1 MTPSPF
7 SRSCERERVTPCHHR
22 MNVFSTFL
30 RAFALCAALA
40 ESSFAAAPAMAPATS
55 SVTPKEALPPGAK
68 ILSLE
73 IAPAAVK
80 LHGCFDAVQLLVTAK
95 LANGDTVDVTRLA
108 TFSVAPLV
116 GTPITPAAITPAGQ
130 IAPLA
135 NGKTSLTATIAGKST
150 QAALEVVGYDPHAKV
165 DFIRDVNPVL
175 AQLGCSAGACHGAKD
190 GKAGFK
196 LSLRG
201 YDPLFDV
208 RSLVD
213 DHAGRRMNFA
223 SPDDSLMLLKATGAV
238 PHEGGQ
244 RTKFDDKYYRIM
256 RAWIADGAK
265 LDLATPRV
273 ARIEVTPQNPVLQAI
288 GAKQQM
294 RIIATYADGRQRDVT
309 AEGFIESG
317 NQDVALTERGGLVST
332 LRRGEAPVLARY
344 EGAYAATTITVM
356 GDRSGFA
363 WSEPEKWNK
372 VDGFTAAKWQRMKI
386 LPSGLCTDDEF
397 LRRVYLDL
405 TGLPPTAT
413 EVREFLGD
421 ARATRVKRDA
431 VIERLIGSPDYVD
444 HWSNKWADLLQVNR
458 KFLGEEGAKGFR
470 DWIRHE
476 IDTNTP
482 YDQFA
487 KKILTATGSN
497 RENPAASYYKVL
509 RTPTETMEN
518 TTHLFLATR
527 FNCNKCH
534 DHPFERWTQDQYYQ
548 MSAFFARVDLKK
560 DPAAGNK
567 TIAGTAVEGAK
578 PLYEIAYDKD
588 EGEVTHDRTGQVTP
602 PDFPYAAKVVAS
614 IVGGASRPN
623 SSLPSTPAIENPA
636 AAAPTRREALAGWMT
651 SPDNRYFAL
660 SYVNRMW
667 GYLLGVGLIDPLDD
681 IRAGNPPSNPELL
694 AWLTQEFV
702 QSGFNVRHLQRTI
715 VQSRTYQLSLATHKW
730 NADDRTNYSH
740 AMARR
745 LPAEVLFD
753 AVLRVTGSVPN
764 FPGVKAGTRAA
775 QLPDSAI
782 DVPSGF
788 LASLGRPVRESACE
802 CERSGDLGLG
812 SIMALLAGPAVS
824 TAINDPKNE
833 LARLA
838 IATTDNRALI
848 DEIFLR
854 TLNRHATPKE
864 IDSTLASWK
873 TIRSQD
879 TQLAAALTERE
890 VWWTPL
896 YAKKQQERDLAI
908 TAATAA
914 VAARTVEVAPQAA
927 AAAQKRDEK
936 IAAET
941 AALAGYESTLAAKL
955 PAWESTL
962 EAARLGTAWAPLEVT
977 KATAN
982 NLNKLTKLPDGSY
995 LASGPAANFVSYDVA
1010 AETKL
1015 AGITGILLEVLPHE
1029 SLPAF
1034 GPGRAAGNFVLTEFS
1049 LKWSE
1054 KAGKRNG
1061 VEAPFKDA
1069 RADFSQAK
1077 FDVKTAIDGKA
1088 DGARDGW
1095 GVSKKFGEPHYAR
1108 FSLGEPIGSADGAT
1122 LNFLFQQQF
1131 RESFSIGRF
1140 RLWATTSTSPLE
1152 LGLPADVIAALKIPA
1167 AERTADHTATLV
1179 AYHRT
1184 TDAGLLKHQQAL
1196 YTAQLPVPE
1205 DPKLKELKAALT
1217 AAEQPV
1223 ALDPKLA
1230 QLRTDAALST
1240 TQLANPRLTG
1250 AQDLAWAI
1258 INNPSFLFNR

>member
-1 MTPSPF
+1 MKIHP
-7 SRSCERERVTPCHHR
+7 
-22 MNVFSTFL
+22 L
-30 RAFALCAALA
+30 FALTALLCAAALTA
-40 ESSFAAAPAMAPATS
+40 PSFAAAPAMAPAFAA
-55 SVTPKEALPPGAK
+55 KEALPPGAK

-73 IAPAAVK
+73 IAPAAVT

-108 TFSVAPLV
+108 TYAVTAPS
-116 GTPITPAAITPAGQ
+116 AAVTAAGQ
-130 IAPLA
+130 VAPLA
-135 NGKTSLTATIAGKST
+135 NGKTSVTATLAGKST
-150 QAALEVVGYDPHAKV
+150 QAALEVVGYDPNAKV

-201 YDPLFDV
+201 YDPIFDV

-213 DHAGRRMNFA
+213 DHAGRRINFA

-265 LDLATPRV
+265 LDLSVPRV
-273 ARIEVTPQNPVLQAI
+273 VRIEVTPLNPVLQVI
-288 GAKQQM
+288 GSKQQM

-317 NQDVALTERGGLVST
+317 NQDVALTERGGLVTT

-363 WSEPEKWNK
+363 WSEPEKWNQ

-386 LPSGLCTDDEF
+386 LPSGLCSDDEF

-405 TGLPPTAT
+405 TGLPPTVT
-413 EVREFLGD
+413 EVREFLAD
-421 ARATRVKRDA
+421 TRATRTKRDA
-431 VIERLIGSPDYVD
+431 VIDRLIGSPDYVD

-470 DWIRHE
+470 DWIRQE
-476 IDTNTP
+476 VAANTP

-509 RTPTETMEN
+509 RTPAETMEN

-527 FNCNKCH
+527 FNCNACH
-534 DHPFERWTQDQYYQ
+534 DHPFERWTQDQYFQ
-548 MSAFFARVDLKK
+548 LSAFFARVELKK

-588 EGEVTHDRTGQVTP
+588 EGEVTHGRTGQITP
-602 PDFPYAAKVVAS
+602 PDFPYAAKVVA
-614 IVGGASRPN
+614 ASLRSAPSP
-623 SSLPSTPAIENPA
+623 SSPPAIEDPKSKTENPP
-636 AAAPTRREALAGWMT
+636 AAAPTRREALADWMT

-702 QSGFNVRHLQRTI
+702 QSGFDVRHLQRTI

-730 NADDRTNYSH
+730 NVDDRTNFSH

-753 AVLRVTGSVPN
+753 AVLRVTGSIPN

-833 LARLA
+833 IARLA
-838 IATTDNRALI
+838 ATATDDRNLI

-854 TLNRHATPKE
+854 TLNRHASPKE
-864 IDSTLASWK
+864 TAATLASWK
-873 TIRSQD
+873 TIRNHD
-879 TQLAAALTERE
+879 TQLAAALAERE
-890 VWWTPL
+890 TWWAPRYTQ
-896 YAKKQQERDLAI
+896 KQQEREQAI

-914 VAARTVEVAPQAA
+914 LAARTVEIAPQVA

-941 AALAGYESTLAAKL
+941 AALAAYEATLAAQL
-955 PAWESTL
+955 PAWETALDS
-962 EAARLGTAWAPLEVT
+962 ARLGTAWVPLT
-977 KATAN
+977 AKTAN
-982 NLNKLTKLPDGSY
+982 ANNQVKLAKLADGSY
-995 LASGPAANFVSYDVA
+995 LASGPVANNVSYTLAV
-1010 AETKL
+1010 ETKL
-1015 AGITGILLEVLPHE
+1015 EKITGFLLEVLPDE
-1029 SLPAF
+1029 TLPAF
-1034 GPGRAAGNFVLTEFS
+1034 GPGRAAGNFVLTEFTVRRNQTD
-1049 LKWSE
+1049 LKF
-1054 KAGKRNG
+1054 A
-1061 VEAPFKDA
+1061 DA
-1069 RADFSQAK
+1069 RADFSQK
-1077 FDVKTAIDGKA
+1077 NFDVKTAINGKIDG
-1088 DGARDGW
+1088 GQDGW
-1095 GVSKKFGEPHYAR
+1095 GVSNKYGVPHYAR
-1108 FSLGEPIGSADGAT
+1108 FSLAEAVGEAGGLT
-1122 LNFLFQQQF
+1122 LNFVLQHQF
-1131 RESFSIGRF
+1131 RDGFSIGRF
-1140 RLWATTSTSPLE
+1140 RLWATTSAAPLE
-1152 LGLPADVIAALKIPA
+1152 LGLPADVITALQIPA
-1167 AERTADHTATLV
+1167 PERTAAHRATL
-1179 AYHRT
+1179 ATYHRS
-1184 TDAGLLKHQQAL
+1184 TDTGLLKHQQTL
-1196 YTAQLPVPE
+1196 YTAQRPTPE
-1205 DPKLKELKAALT
+1205 DPKLKELKAILA

-1223 ALDPKLA
+1223 AIDPTLA
-1230 QLRTDAALST
+1230 QLRADAALST
-1240 TQLANPRLTG
+1240 TQLANQRLTG

>member
-1 MTPSPF
+1 MKTHALFAPAALL
-7 SRSCERERVTPCHHR
+7 RS
-22 MNVFSTFL
+22 L
-30 RAFALCAALA
+30 LCAAALTVPA
-40 ESSFAAAPAMAPATS
+40 FAAAPAMAPATPS
-55 SVTPKEALPPGAK
+55 FAPKESLPPGAK
-68 ILSLE
+68 IVSLE

-95 LANGDTVDVTRLA
+95 LANGDTLDVTRLVTYAVAAPSASITA
-108 TFSVAPLV
+108 T
-116 GTPITPAAITPAGQ
+116 GQ
-130 IAPLA
+130 VAPLA
-135 NGKTSLTATIAGKST
+135 NGKTSLTATLAGKSAK
-150 QAALEVVGYDPHAKV
+150 AALEVVGYDPNAKV

-175 AQLGCSAGACHGAKD
+175 AQLGCSTGACHGAKD

-201 YDPLFDV
+201 YDPIFDV

-223 SPDDSLMLLKATGAV
+223 SPDDSLMLLKSTGAV

-265 LDLATPRV
+265 LDLSTPRV
-273 ARIEVTPQNPVLQAI
+273 TRIEVTPQNPVLQAI
-288 GAKQQM
+288 GTKQQM

-332 LRRGEAPVLARY
+332 LRRGEAPILARY

-363 WSEPEKWNK
+363 WQEPEKWNK
-372 VDGFTAAKWQRMKI
+372 IDAFTAAKWQRLKI

-397 LRRVYLDL
+397 LRRVTLDL
-405 TGLPPTAT
+405 TGLPPSAA
-413 EVREFLGD
+413 EVREFLAD
-421 ARATRVKRDA
+421 TRPTRVKRDA
-431 VIERLIGSPDYVD
+431 VIDRLIGSPDYVD

-470 DWIRHE
+470 DWIRQE
-476 IDTNTP
+476 IAANTP

-487 KKILTATGSN
+487 KKIITASGSN

-548 MSAFFARVDLKK
+548 LSAFFARVDLKK

-588 EGEVTHDRTGQVTP
+588 EGEVTHDRTGEITP
-602 PDFPYAAKVVAS
+602 PDFPYPAKLAAS
-614 IVGGASRPN
+614 H
-623 SSLPSTPAIENPA
+623 PSHPSPPPIENPKSKIENPPA
-636 AAAPTRREALAGWMT
+636 TRRESLAAWMT

-715 VQSRTYQLSLATHKW
+715 VQSRTYQLSLTTHKW

-838 IATTDNRALI
+838 TTATDDRALI

-854 TLNRHATPKE
+854 TLNRHASPKE
-864 IDSTLASWK
+864 TASALASWQ
-873 TIRSQD
+873 TITAQH
-879 TQLAAALTERE
+879 TQLAAALAERE
-890 VWWTPL
+890 AWWAPL
-896 YAKKQQERDLAI
+896 YAQKQKEREQAI

-914 VAARTVEVAPQAA
+914 VAARTVEIAPQVAA
-927 AAAQKRDEK
+927 AEQKRTEK

-941 AALAGYESTLAAKL
+941 AALAAYETALAAKL
-955 PAWESTL
+955 PAWE
-962 EAARLGTAWAPLEVT
+962 AALTPDRLGTAWVPLT
-977 KATAN
+977 AKNANAN
-982 NLNKLTKLPDGSY
+982 NQVKLAKLPDGSY
-995 LASGPAANFVSYDVA
+995 LASGPVANNVTYSLAVDL
-1010 AETKL
+1010 KL
-1015 AGITGILLEVLPHE
+1015 EKITGFLLEVLPDE

-1034 GPGRAAGNFVLTEFS
+1034 GPGRAAGNFVLTEFTVRRNQAD
-1049 LKWSE
+1049 LKF
-1054 KAGKRNG
+1054 A
-1061 VEAPFKDA
+1061 DA
-1069 RADFSQAK
+1069 RADFSQK
-1077 FDVKTAIDGKA
+1077 NFDVKTAINGKSE
-1088 DGARDGW
+1088 GGQDGW
-1095 GVSKKFGEPHYAR
+1095 AVSNKYGVPHYAR
-1108 FSLGEPIGSADGAT
+1108 FALAEPVGEAGGVT
-1122 LNFLFQQQF
+1122 LNFILQHQF
-1131 RESFSIGRF
+1131 RDGFSIGRF
-1140 RLWATTSTSPLE
+1140 RLWATTSAAPLE
-1152 LGLPADVIAALKIPA
+1152 LGLPADVVAALKIPA
-1167 AERTADHTATLV
+1167 AERTPAHQATLA
-1179 AYHRT
+1179 AYHRS
-1184 TDAGLLKHQQAL
+1184 TDAGLLKQQQAL
-1196 YTAQLPVPE
+1196 YKAKLPVPE
-1205 DPKLKELKAALT
+1205 DPKLKELKAVLA
-1217 AAEQPV
+1217 AAERPV
-1223 ALDPKLA
+1223 AIDPKLA
-1230 QLRTDAALST
+1230 QLRADAALST
-1240 TQLANPRLTG
+1240 TQLANQRLTG